1 MSAINDL
8 LSKIE
13 TIGTT
18 NPIADGNGALTIAPT
33 HKADPNIAIDEKLI
47 LESKARKSE
56 YDVFFR
62 EVSLL
67 EGSNSSSPQENIV
80 KTKVKNLFN
89 ETVSV
94 MGESYMQSWT
104 SDKAVIDACNK
115 LKPILDK
122 IAKRL

>member
-56 YDVFFR
+56 YD
-62 EVSLL
+62 VSLL

>member
-1 MSAINDL
+1 MSAINEL

-18 NPIADGNGALTIAPT
+18 NPIADEFGALTIAPT

-47 LESKARKSE
+47 LESKARKSD

-67 EGSNSSSPQENIV
+67 EGSTGKSPQENIV

-94 MGESYMQSWT
+94 MNESYMRSWT
-104 SDKAVIDACNK
+104 EDKAIIDACNK
-115 LKPILDK
+115 LRPILEK
-122 IAKRL
+122 IASRL